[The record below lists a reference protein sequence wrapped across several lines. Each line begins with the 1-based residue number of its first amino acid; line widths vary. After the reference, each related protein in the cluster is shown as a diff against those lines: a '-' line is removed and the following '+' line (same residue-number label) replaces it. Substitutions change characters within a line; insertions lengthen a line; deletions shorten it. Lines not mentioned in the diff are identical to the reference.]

1 MTASTLREL
10 GPHYVIAPP
19 GAEAAG
25 LAEALAPVRAEPR
38 ALLLLAAAA
47 DAAPVLLAS
56 LDDLVRA
63 AGERDADVLVLAAS
77 GLAAIGPDGR
87 RPAELLAARSG
98 LTIVAPDAV
107 VSIETDG
114 TLSAGGG
121 SWWRCPPGGAQLRA
135 EPLGARWPAAAT
147 ITPLARDAYWVTET
161 AGRARPAALDHAA
174 ATDDGLLL
182 VLGEPD
188 GRLPTGAQLA
198 NAAALLL
205 GTVAE
210 DARLTLSAPWAA
222 PVELIE
228 LAAVSAASLGREVRA
243 AVGLPVRGTAGLRH
257 VHLAADGTEG
267 WEPYLTELVACPTD
281 RTVTAVGWR
290 SRPDL
295 PAAPGPARYP
305 AFPGWELEAVAAGL
319 WLRPAAT
326 ADRGPR
332 LRRPDPGHPVLVVG
346 SPGRPVPESVWD
358 HLGAVLGALPPA
370 PARLALAVAGTLDIE
385 SGAVGR
391 FCARLYGLD
400 WVGPAAASAAGPVA
414 APAPGPEVA
423 PALVAGPAPVPA
435 AELASELAPEPASA
449 ELGALPEAEAGS
461 ETDLAPLPVPTES
474 WSPEPV
480 AEPDPAFETGTA
492 TEPGTETGTATE
504 PETGTDPVAVPVP
517 MATMGVF
524 GGEPGEHPAPAPV
537 PAPEP
542 VAAVAGD
549 GGTTVAPDAGTGRAV
564 EPEASAAPG
573 GGDHTPP
580 TEDPD
585 LGAGSA
591 PAAASEEAAAAEEV
605 PAPDPVLDPVPVP
618 VASVSVSTE
627 ATEATEAAEATG
639 TTVDR
644 AGAHSTPGP
653 AAGSA
658 PEQAP
663 AQAPEQAPAQA
674 PEQTPVPP
682 IAPSPDLVELSTP
695 AEDRAALVALLGPAY
710 QRFVRRAEDVAT
722 RLPGLRARADEGDPR
737 PELVAVLLHHTDS
750 TVLAERAELR
760 AAARSGAP
768 GPFGPYLRCLAAG
781 LRRLPSHYGGVLV
794 VGPAESADLAAYT
807 PGTVLTERAPVSGL
821 AAPGADFGEDVGVEF
836 AIWSVG
842 GRRSS
847 AFGEP
852 GDQPTVIFAPGTE
865 FEVVDVDLPDETAGR
880 PARVLLHEIGGVRPR
895 PDRLRSWLARR
906 DAVAPADRI
915 RPADPARYL
924 LDLGGAAGR

>member
-1 MTASTLREL
+1 MTASTLRAL

-38 ALLLLAAAA
+38 SLLLLAAAA

-98 LTIVAPDAV
+98 LTIVAPDAM
-107 VSIETDG
+107 VSIEPDG
-114 TLSAGGG
+114 TLSAPDG

-135 EPLGARWPAAAT
+135 EPLGARWPAAAA
-147 ITPLARDAYWVTET
+147 ITPLTRDAYWVTEI

-174 ATDDGLLL
+174 ATDGGLLL
-182 VLGEPD
+182 VLGEPA

-198 NAAALLL
+198 NAASLLL

-228 LAAVSAASLGREVRA
+228 LAAVAAASLGREVRA
-243 AVGLPVRGTAGLRH
+243 AVGLPVRGAAGLRH
-257 VHLAADGTEG
+257 VHLATDGTEG
-267 WEPYLTELVACPTD
+267 WEPYLTELVACPTE

-326 ADRGPR
+326 GDRGPR
-332 LRRPDPGHPVLVVG
+332 LRRPDPAGPALVVG
-346 SPGRPVPESVWD
+346 SPGRPVPETLWD
-358 HLGAVLGALPPA
+358 HLGAVLGSLPPA
-370 PARLALAVAGTLDIE
+370 PARLALTVAGTLDVE

-400 WVGPAAASAAGPVA
+400 WVGPAAASAAVA
-414 APAPGPEVA
+414 APGPEAA
-423 PALVAGPAPVPA
+423 PAVA
-435 AELASELAPEPASA
+435 AEPVAVPEPASV
-449 ELGALPEAEAGS
+449 ELGASAEADPAPLPVSTEPGAPEPVAATGPVAVTGPVFEIETEVGTGAETGTEASAEAEAGI
-461 ETDLAPLPVPTES
+461 
-474 WSPEPV
+474 
-480 AEPDPAFETGTA
+480 
-492 TEPGTETGTATE
+492 GTETETE
-504 PETGTDPVAVPVP
+504 AGIETDPVAVPVP

-524 GGEPGEHPAPAPV
+524 GGEPGERPASPPVPEPTPEPAPGPT
-537 PAPEP
+537 
-542 VAAVAGD
+542 AAVVGD
-549 GGTTVAPDAGTGRAV
+549 TGTTVAPDAGLGPAV
-564 EPEASAAPG
+564 EPGGSVAPG
-573 GGDHTPP
+573 GG
-580 TEDPD
+580 EQASPD
-585 LGAGSA
+585 GEAGSGPA
-591 PAAASEEAAAAEEV
+591 PAAASEDIPAAEEV
-605 PAPDPVLDPVPVP
+605 PAPAPAPALDPEPVP
-618 VASVSVSTE
+618 VAVP
-627 ATEATEAAEATG
+627 TEAAVTAEPTEPPG
-639 TTVDR
+639 TTAGQ
-644 AGAHSTPGP
+644 AGAHPTPEP
-653 AAGSA
+653 AAGSTS
-658 PEQAP
+658 EQAP
-663 AQAPEQAPAQA
+663 GPAPEQAPEQAPAQ
-674 PEQTPVPP
+674 PT
-682 IAPSPDLVELSTP
+682 APSSDLVELSTP

-722 RLPGLRARADEGDPR
+722 RLPGLRARVDEGDPR

-794 VGPAESADLAAYT
+794 AGPVESADLAAYT

-847 AFGEP
+847 VFGEP

-865 FEVVDVDLPDETAGR
+865 FEVVDVDLPDETTGR

>member
-1 MTASTLREL
+1 MTASTLRAL

-25 LAEALAPVRAEPR
+25 LAEALAPVGAEPG

-63 AGERDADVLVLAAS
+63 AGERGADVLVLAAS

-98 LTIVAPDAV
+98 LTIVAPDAM
-107 VSIETDG
+107 VSIEPDG
-114 TLSAGGG
+114 TLSAPDG

-135 EPLGARWPAAAT
+135 EPLGARWPAAAA
-147 ITPLARDAYWVTET
+147 ITPLTRDAYWVTEI

-174 ATDDGLLL
+174 ATDGGLLL
-182 VLGEPD
+182 VLGEPA

-228 LAAVSAASLGREVRA
+228 LAAVAAASLGREVRA
-243 AVGLPVRGTAGLRH
+243 AVGLPVRGAAGLRH

-332 LRRPDPGHPVLVVG
+332 LRKPDPAGPALVVG
-346 SPGRPVPESVWD
+346 SPGRPVPETLWD
-358 HLGAVLGALPPA
+358 HLGAVLGSLPPT
-370 PARLALAVAGTLDIE
+370 PARLALAVEGTLDVE

-400 WVGPAAASAAGPVA
+400 WVGPAAASAVVAAPGPEAAPALAAGPVA
-414 APAPGPEVA
+414 V
-423 PALVAGPAPVPA
+423 
-435 AELASELAPEPASA
+435 PEPASV
-449 ELGALPEAEAGS
+449 ELGASAEA
-461 ETDLAPLPVPTES
+461 DPAPLPVSTEPGA
-474 WSPEPV
+474 PEPV
-480 AEPDPAFETGTA
+480 AATGPVFEIETEAGT
-492 TEPGTETGTATE
+492 GTETETRTESEAGIGTE
-504 PETGTDPVAVPVP
+504 RGIETDPVAVPVP

-524 GGEPGEHPAPAPV
+524 GGEPGERPASPPTPEPAPGPT
-537 PAPEP
+537 
-542 VAAVAGD
+542 AAVVGD
-549 GGTTVAPDAGTGRAV
+549 TGTTVAPDAGPGPAV
-564 EPEASAAPG
+564 EPGASAAPG
-573 GGDHTPP
+573 GGDRTPP
-580 TEDPD
+580 DGE
-585 LGAGSA
+585 AGPGPA
-591 PAAASEEAAAAEEV
+591 PAAASEESTPAAEEV
-605 PAPDPVLDPVPVP
+605 PAPAPALDPEPVP
-618 VASVSVSTE
+618 VAVSTE
-627 ATEATEAAEATG
+627 AAETAESTEPPG
-639 TTVDR
+639 TTAGQ
-644 AGAHSTPGP
+644 AGAHSTPEP
-653 AAGSA
+653 AAGSTPVQAPGPA
-658 PEQAP
+658 PEQV
-663 AQAPEQAPAQA
+663 PEQAQAQSTA
-674 PEQTPVPP
+674 PL
-682 IAPSPDLVELSTP
+682 SDLVELSTP
-695 AEDRAALVALLGPAY
+695 AEDRAALVTLLGPAY

-794 VGPAESADLAAYT
+794 AGPVESADLAAYT
-807 PGTVLTERAPVSGL
+807 PGTVVTERAPVSGL

-847 AFGEP
+847 VFGEP

-865 FEVVDVDLPDETAGR
+865 FEVVDVDLPDETTGR

-924 LDLGGAAGR
+924 LDLGGATGR

>member
-1 MTASTLREL
+1 MTASTLRAL

-25 LAEALAPVRAEPR
+25 LAEALAPVGAEPG

-63 AGERDADVLVLAAS
+63 AGERGADVLVLAAS

-98 LTIVAPDAV
+98 LTIVAPDAM
-107 VSIETDG
+107 VSIEPDG
-114 TLSAGGG
+114 TLSAPDG

-135 EPLGARWPAAAT
+135 EPLGARWPAAAA
-147 ITPLARDAYWVTET
+147 ITPLTRDAYWVTEI

-174 ATDDGLLL
+174 ATDGGLLL
-182 VLGEPD
+182 VLGEPA

-228 LAAVSAASLGREVRA
+228 LAAVAAASLGREVRA
-243 AVGLPVRGTAGLRH
+243 AVGLPVRGAAGLRH

-332 LRRPDPGHPVLVVG
+332 LRRPDPAGPALVVG
-346 SPGRPVPESVWD
+346 SPGRPVPETLWD
-358 HLGAVLGALPPA
+358 HLGAVLGSLPPA
-370 PARLALAVAGTLDIE
+370 PARLALAVEGTLDVE

-400 WVGPAAASAAGPVA
+400 WVGPAAASAAVA
-414 APAPGPEVA
+414 APGPEAA
-423 PALVAGPAPVPA
+423 PALAAGPVAV
-435 AELASELAPEPASA
+435 PEPASV
-449 ELGALPEAEAGS
+449 ELGASAEA
-461 ETDLAPLPVPTES
+461 DPAPLPVSTEPGA
-474 WSPEPV
+474 PEPV
-480 AEPDPAFETGTA
+480 AATGPVFEIETEAGT
-492 TEPGTETGTATE
+492 GTETETRTESEAGIGTE
-504 PETGTDPVAVPVP
+504 SGIETDPVAVPVP

-524 GGEPGEHPAPAPV
+524 GGEPGERPASPPTPEPAPGPTA
-537 PAPEP
+537 
-542 VAAVAGD
+542 AAVGD
-549 GGTTVAPDAGTGRAV
+549 TGTTVAPDAGPGPAV
-564 EPEASAAPG
+564 EPGASVAPG
-573 GGDHTPP
+573 GGDRTPP
-580 TEDPD
+580 DGE
-585 LGAGSA
+585 AGPGPA
-591 PAAASEEAAAAEEV
+591 PAAASEESIPAAEEV
-605 PAPDPVLDPVPVP
+605 PTPAPALDPEPVPVP
-618 VASVSVSTE
+618 SVAVSTE
-627 ATEATEAAEATG
+627 AAETAESTEPPG
-639 TTVDR
+639 TMAGQ
-644 AGAHSTPGP
+644 AGAHSTPEP
-653 AAGSA
+653 AAGSTPVQAPGPA
-658 PEQAP
+658 PEQV
-663 AQAPEQAPAQA
+663 PEQAQAQSTA
-674 PEQTPVPP
+674 PL
-682 IAPSPDLVELSTP
+682 SDLVELSTP

-794 VGPAESADLAAYT
+794 AGPVESADLAAYT
-807 PGTVLTERAPVSGL
+807 PGTVVTERAPVSGL

-847 AFGEP
+847 VFGEP

-865 FEVVDVDLPDETAGR
+865 FEVVDVDLPDETTGR